1 MQLPEQPK
9 AGAGRESGPWLLF
22 LSSVEVR
29 FGTVLSNPS
38 RIFHMDVPDPILKS
52 GSLIVRRVEQ
62 SDIRLLTRWLSTN
75 EVLAFY
81 GGRDKPYDAGR
92 ISEEFFQRDGIIRC
106 IVEWEGVPIG
116 YIQFYR
122 CEPKENLDYG
132 FATTESVWGMD
143 QFIGETGYWNKGI
156 GSRLVREMAE
166 YLLSRGAAHVVT
178 DPETWN
184 TRAIR
189 AYQKAGFLK
198 VKLLPRHEWHEG
210 EMRDSW
216 LMEYKRT

>member
-81 GGRDKPYDAGR
+81 GGRDKHTTQGGSARSFSNGMGLSDVSLSGKGCRSATFSSTDA
-92 ISEEFFQRDGIIRC
+92 S
-106 IVEWEGVPIG
+106 
-116 YIQFYR
+116 
-122 CEPKENLDYG
+122 
-132 FATTESVWGMD
+132 
-143 QFIGETGYWNKGI
+143 
-156 GSRLVREMAE
+156 
-166 YLLSRGAAHVVT
+166 
-178 DPETWN
+178 
-184 TRAIR
+184 
-189 AYQKAGFLK
+189 
-198 VKLLPRHEWHEG
+198 PR
-210 EMRDSW
+210 
-216 LMEYKRT
+216 KI